1 MWPASQASFLPY
13 FPLHLAPSGSVF
25 LWIRSNSHFL
35 LPAAGSEA
43 LPLLQGHAVISKH
56 SPTSPD
62 PAAYWLD
69 LGLLSCKVQFYTLSR
84 VLGSSAAPSLNPA
97 WQAGWPHMAGTLPV
111 NEKARGPFL
120 SCYLQDA

>member
-25 LWIRSNSHFL
+25 LWIL

-43 LPLLQGHAVISKH
+43 LPLLPGHAVISKH
-56 SPTSPD
+56 SPTS